1 MPNRI
6 QQDRLWTK
14 NFLSLCSAN
23 FLFYF
28 AFYLLM
34 PILPFYLM
42 DVFHTDKGMVGLIIS
57 SYTIA
62 VLAIRPFS
70 GFLADTFARKPMY
83 IIAYFLFTTFF
94 VGYLLAGVLSVFL
107 AFRVLQGFT
116 FGAVSTSGNTLVID
130 ITPSSRRGEAL
141 GYYGALNNLALAI
154 GPMVSLFLKNTT
166 NNYDTL
172 FYAAIV
178 SGIVGLFLASLI
190 KAPPKIPQKH
200 EAISLDRFI
209 LLKGIPAAISLMLIT
224 IPYGMT
230 NTYIA
235 MYAEKTGLV
244 SNIGLFFL
252 IMAVG
257 LIFSRISSGKKVDQ
271 GQMSKVIQQ
280 GYIFVIGGLLF
291 EILLHYSSLYHILFS
306 YACLYL
312 AAFFLGYGYGTLIPA
327 LNTLFIN
334 LAPNNRRA
342 TANSTYLTSWD
353 MGIGCGILLGGY
365 LSEWMSFPFMYA
377 VGVLLSL
384 IALILYKG
392 VVIAHFSKNR
402 LR

>member
-1 MPNRI
+1 MPNKI

-83 IIAYFLFTTFF
+83 IIAYFLFTAFF

-244 SNIGLFFL
+244 SNIGLFF
-252 IMAVG
+252 
-257 LIFSRISSGKKVDQ
+257 
-271 GQMSKVIQQ
+271 
-280 GYIFVIGGLLF
+280 
-291 EILLHYSSLYHILFS
+291 
-306 YACLYL
+306 
-312 AAFFLGYGYGTLIPA
+312 
-327 LNTLFIN
+327 
-334 LAPNNRRA
+334 
-342 TANSTYLTSWD
+342 
-353 MGIGCGILLGGY
+353 
-365 LSEWMSFPFMYA
+365 
-377 VGVLLSL
+377 
-384 IALILYKG
+384 
-392 VVIAHFSKNR
+392 
-402 LR
+402 

>member
-14 NFLSLCSAN
+14 NFLLLCSAN

-42 DVFHTDKGMVGLIIS
+42 DVFHTDGGMVGLIIS

-83 IIAYFLFTTFF
+83 IIAYFLFTAFF
-94 VGYLLAGVLSVFL
+94 VGYLFAGVLSVFL

-116 FGAVSTSGNTLVID
+116 FGTVSTSGNTLVID

-166 NNYDTL
+166 NNYDIL

-178 SGIVGLFLASLI
+178 SGTIGLFLAFLI

-235 MYAEKTGLV
+235 MYAEKVGLV

-252 IMAVG
+252 IMAGG

-291 EILLHYSSLYHILFS
+291 EILLHYSSPYHILLS

-353 MGIGCGILLGGY
+353 IGIGCGILLGGY

-377 VGVLLSL
+377 FGFLLSL
-384 IALILYKG
+384 IALFLYKG
-392 VVIAHFSKNR
+392 VVMAHFSKNR